1 MVFCNVTTSQRENV
15 EEQGALPVGSMVP
28 ALSRG
33 LDILELFLSGEHE
46 LGAPDVI
53 ARLGLPRTTAYELMQ
68 TLAARGYLEPVAGSR
83 GTFRLGVRTFEL
95 GTAYG
100 EGIDLV
106 REAGKTVRQIT
117 ELTGETSHAAVL
129 SDTDVFYV
137 ARAESGHAVKTVSA
151 VGRRLPAHATG
162 VGKALLGTLTEED
175 VRARYGGDGLPI
187 LTKRTIASL
196 GALEAELR
204 RIRSSGLAWDF
215 CESNEDVCCV
225 AVAVYDRNGPAAAL
239 SVSVP
244 IMRWSPLTAT
254 QYARV
259 VRAQAESLSTR
270 LGAAPARREPDFD
283 QAIALSPPVTAD
295 QPT

>member
-1 MVFCNVTTSQRENV
+1 M
-15 EEQGALPVGSMVP
+15 GSTVP

-33 LDILELFLSGEHE
+33 LDILELFLGGDQE
-46 LGAPDVI
+46 LAAPDVI
-53 ARLGLPRTTAYELMQ
+53 ARLGLPRTTAYELLQ

-83 GTFRLGVRTFEL
+83 GAFRLGVRTFEL

-100 EGIDLV
+100 ESIDLV

-162 VGKALLGTLTEED
+162 VGKALLGTLTEDE
-175 VRARYGGDGLPI
+175 VRARFGAGQLPV

-196 GALEAELR
+196 DALAAELR
-204 RIRSSGLAWDF
+204 RVRASGLAWDF

-225 AVAVYDRNGPAAAL
+225 AVVVYDQSGPAAAI

-244 IMRWSPLTAT
+244 IVRWSPLTAI

-259 VRAQAESLSTR
+259 VREQAALLSAR
-270 LGAAPARREPDFD
+270 LGASPARQEPDFD
-283 QAIALSPPVTAD
+283 QAITLNPPVTS
-295 QPT
+295 

>member
-1 MVFCNVTTSQRENV
+1 MGLT
-15 EEQGALPVGSMVP
+15 VP

-33 LDILELFLSGEHE
+33 LDILELFLGGDHE
-46 LGAPDVI
+46 LGAPEVV
-53 ARLGLPRTTAYELMQ
+53 ARLGLPRTTVYELMQ

-83 GTFRLGVRTFEL
+83 GTFRLGLRTFEL

-106 REAGKTVRQIT
+106 REAGKAVIRIT

-137 ARAESGHAVKTVSA
+137 ARSESGHAVKTVSA

-162 VGKALLGTLTEED
+162 VGKALLGALAED
-175 VRARYGGDGLPI
+175 EVRARYSGDRLPV
-187 LTKRTIASL
+187 LTKRTIASPD
-196 GALEAELR
+196 ALEAELR

-215 CESNEDVCCV
+215 CESNDDVCCV
-225 AVAVYDRNGPAAAL
+225 AVAVYDRNGPCAAI

-244 IMRWSPLTAT
+244 IMRWSSVTAT

-259 VRAQAESLSTR
+259 VREQAGLLSTR
-270 LGAAPARREPDFD
+270 LGASSGRQEPDFD
-283 QAIALSPPVTAD
+283 HAIALSPPVIGDRPA
-295 QPT
+295 

>member
-1 MVFCNVTTSQRENV
+1 M
-15 EEQGALPVGSMVP
+15 GSMVP

-33 LDILELFLSGEHE
+33 LDILELFLGGDDE
-46 LGAPDVI
+46 LGAPDVV

-83 GTFRLGVRTFEL
+83 GTFRLGLRTFEL

-106 REAGKTVRQIT
+106 REAGKAVRRVT
-117 ELTGETSHAAVL
+117 DLTGETSHAAVL

-137 ARAESGHAVKTVSA
+137 ARAESAHAVKTVSA

-162 VGKALLGTLTEED
+162 VGKALLGTLSED
-175 VRARYGGDGLPI
+175 EVRARVGGDGLPV

-196 GALEAELR
+196 AALEAELR
-204 RIRSSGLAWDF
+204 RVRSSGLAWDF

-225 AVAVYDRNGPAAAL
+225 AVVVHDRNGPAAAM

-244 IMRWSPLTAT
+244 ITRWSPTTAT

-259 VRAQAESLSTR
+259 VRDQARLLSTR
-270 LGAAPARREPDFD
+270 LGASSALREPDFD
-283 QAIALSPPVTAD
+283 HAIALSPPVTSDRPA
-295 QPT
+295 

>member
-1 MVFCNVTTSQRENV
+1 M
-15 EEQGALPVGSMVP
+15 GSTVP

-33 LDILELFLSGEHE
+33 LDILELFLGGDHE

-83 GTFRLGVRTFEL
+83 GAFRLGIRTFEL

-106 REAGKTVRQIT
+106 REAGKTVLQVT

-162 VGKALLGTLTEED
+162 VGKALLGTLTEDE
-175 VRARYGGDGLPI
+175 VRARLGGDRLPI

-196 GALEAELR
+196 DALEAELR

-225 AVAVYDRNGPAAAL
+225 AVVVYDRNGPAAAI

-244 IMRWSPLTAT
+244 ITRWSPVTAT

-259 VRAQAESLSTR
+259 VREQARLLSTR
-270 LGAAPARREPDFD
+270 LGASSARPEPDFD
-283 QAIALSPPVTAD
+283 QAIALSPPVTSDPPA
-295 QPT
+295 

>member
-1 MVFCNVTTSQRENV
+1 M
-15 EEQGALPVGSMVP
+15 GSMVP

-83 GTFRLGVRTFEL
+83 GTFRLGIRTFEL

-106 REAGKTVRQIT
+106 REAGKAVRQVT

-162 VGKALLGTLTEED
+162 VGKALLGTLSED
-175 VRARYGGDGLPI
+175 EVRARYGGDQLANGGGDRLPV
-187 LTKRTIASL
+187 LTKKTIASL
-196 GALEAELR
+196 GGLEAELA
-204 RIRSSGLAWDF
+204 RIRASGLAWDF

-225 AVAVYDRNGPAAAL
+225 AVVVYDRNGPAAAI

-259 VRAQAESLSTR
+259 VREQAGLLSTR
-270 LGAAPARREPDFD
+270 LGASSARREPDFD
-283 QAIALSPPVTAD
+283 HAIALSPPITAD
-295 QPT
+295 LPA

>member
-1 MVFCNVTTSQRENV
+1 M
-15 EEQGALPVGSMVP
+15 GSMVP

-33 LDILELFLSGEHE
+33 LDILELFLSGDQE
-46 LGAPDVI
+46 LGAPDVV
-53 ARLGLPRTTAYELMQ
+53 ARLGLPRTTAYELLQ

-83 GTFRLGVRTFEL
+83 GTFRLGLRTFEL

-106 REAGKTVRQIT
+106 REAGKAVLRVTD
-117 ELTGETSHAAVL
+117 LTGETSHAAVL

-162 VGKALLGTLTEED
+162 VGKALLGTLSED
-175 VRARYGGDGLPI
+175 EVRARLGGDRLPI
-187 LTKRTIASL
+187 LTKRTLASL
-196 GALEAELR
+196 DALEAELR
-204 RIRSSGLAWDF
+204 RIRASGLAWDF

-225 AVAVYDRNGPAAAL
+225 AVVVYDRNGPAAAM

-244 IMRWSPLTAT
+244 IVRWSPLTAT

-259 VRAQAESLSTR
+259 VREQAWLLSSR
-270 LGAAPARREPDFD
+270 LGASSARREPDFD
-283 QAIALSPPVTAD
+283 HAIAISPPVTGDLPA
-295 QPT
+295 

>member
-1 MVFCNVTTSQRENV
+1 M
-15 EEQGALPVGSMVP
+15 GMVP

-33 LDILELFLSGEHE
+33 LDILELFLSGDSE

-83 GTFRLGVRTFEL
+83 GTFRLGARTFEL

-106 REAGKTVRQIT
+106 REAGGAVRQVT

-129 SDTDVFYV
+129 SGTDVFYV

-162 VGKALLGTLTEED
+162 VGKALLGTLTEDE
-175 VRARYGGDGLPI
+175 VRARFAGPDGEARLPV

-196 GALEAELR
+196 DALEAELR
-204 RIRSSGLAWDF
+204 RIRASGLAWDF

-225 AVAVYDRNGPAAAL
+225 AVVVYDRNGPAAAI

-244 IMRWSPLTAT
+244 IMRWSPVTAT
-254 QYARV
+254 QYAQV
-259 VRAQAESLSTR
+259 VREQAGLLSAR
-270 LGAAPARREPDFD
+270 LGASPARRGPDFD
-283 QAIALSPPVTAD
+283 HAIALSPPVTGD
-295 QPT
+295 QPA

>member
-1 MVFCNVTTSQRENV
+1 M
-15 EEQGALPVGSMVP
+15 GSMVP

-33 LDILELFLSGEHE
+33 LDILELFLSGDDE
-46 LGAPDVI
+46 LGAPDVV

-83 GTFRLGVRTFEL
+83 GTFRLGLRTFEL

-106 REAGKTVRQIT
+106 REAGKAVRRVT
-117 ELTGETSHAAVL
+117 DLTGETSHAAVL

-137 ARAESGHAVKTVSA
+137 ARAESAHAVKTVSA

-162 VGKALLGTLTEED
+162 VGKALLGTLGED
-175 VRARYGGDGLPI
+175 EVRARFGGDRLPV

-196 GALEAELR
+196 AALEAELGR
-204 RIRSSGLAWDF
+204 VRSSGLAWDF

-225 AVAVYDRNGPAAAL
+225 AVVVYDRSGPAAAM

-244 IMRWSPLTAT
+244 ITRWSSMMAT

-259 VRAQAESLSTR
+259 VCDEAWSLSTR
-270 LGAAPARREPDFD
+270 LGASSARREPDFD
-283 QAIALSPPVTAD
+283 EAIALSPPVTSD
-295 QPT
+295 RPS